1 MTPDSILNVDVSA
14 YQDYETPQPKT
25 VNLLTFLQSPKYRDK
40 ADTVKIAPDKKT
52 RDAIKATLPAITPSG
67 IFTRRGEE
75 NLQSHTGF
83 IQFDIDPKGND
94 DFFGKCETLEDYEA
108 VTSDIKRWL
117 QDLPFVA
124 YAAVSVSGRGV
135 WGLVPLSDP
144 TQHKAHFR
152 SMQKD
157 FAQMGLK
164 IDNLPS
170 NVASLRGYS
179 YDPEAY
185 FNHHAEKYTGKE
197 EVTRTEAP
205 PRPEPVQRTEY
216 PTDSIFND
224 TNRVEALVKQI
235 SQSGRDITSGYENW
249 FKVAGSL
256 ASEFGEGGRQYFH
269 DLSRNNS
276 EYDYARTDR
285 QYTACLRGK
294 GYTLATFYR
303 VCQDHGFSFKDA
315 LPFPE
320 KYDKLPGRIIQLPVE
335 GEAPAKPAFDP
346 LAYVLQHRFDITK
359 PVVETPAVIS
369 LHLDNQIFGFLGE
382 GMIGAVVGE
391 EKAGKSTL
399 INAIV
404 ASAVKL
410 DSVLNVLA
418 GVTKQIIYF
427 DTEQPEYW
435 FYRGQATI
443 HNQAGIKTNS
453 DRYQAYPM
461 RRLTVKQR
469 VEVID
474 HLLAGR
480 KDLGLIVLDGIVDLC
495 TDFNN
500 ERAASETIERLMQW
514 SDETGATILTA
525 LHLTKGN
532 KYMRGHLGSI
542 LGQKADGVIEV
553 THAQGEPDFGVKCR
567 LSRYAPFPAWSF
579 YRDRNGMPCLSHP
592 DALPE
597 RQDDPYPVPVQMS
610 MPIVNRRNDDDD
622 IPF

>member
-108 VTSDIKRWL
+108 VTADIKRWL

-205 PRPEPVQRTEY
+205 PRTEPAQRTEY
-216 PTDSIFND
+216 PTDSVFND

-320 KYDKLPGRIIQLPVE
+320 KYDKLPGRIIQLPGQE
-335 GEAPAKPAFDP
+335 GEEKRPAFDP
-346 LAYVLQHRFDITK
+346 MAWVMSHEYDPTK
-359 PVVETPAVIS
+359 PRVQVPAVLS
-369 LHLDNQIFGFLGE
+369 LRIDGKDYPILGK
-382 GMIGAVVGE
+382 GMICAIVAE
-391 EKAGKSTL
+391 EKAGKTTL
-399 INAIV
+399 ANAAI
-404 ASAVKL
+404 AAAISGFPQ
-410 DSVLNVLA
+410 LNFFADLPD
-418 GVTKQIIYF
+418 GIECF
-427 DTEQPEYW
+427 DTEQPDYW
-435 FYRGQATI
+435 FEGNQEMIYRM
-443 HNQAGIKTNS
+443 AGLREKTP
-453 DRYQAYPM
+453 RYRAFPM
-461 RRLTVKQR
+461 RPLSPAER
-469 VEVID
+469 VAVID
-474 HLLAGR
+474 ARLKGR
-480 KDLGLIVLDGIVDLC
+480 KDLSLIVIDGLVDLC
-495 TDFNN
+495 NNFND
-500 ERAASETIERLMQW
+500 ERAASETLQHLMRW
-514 SDETGATILTA
+514 SDETGAAIITM
-525 LHLTKGN
+525 LHLTKGSRF
-532 KYMRGHLGSI
+532 MRGHLGSI
-542 LGQKADGVIEV
+542 LKQKADSGIML
-553 THAQGEPDFGVKCR
+553 THNEGEPNYDVKCHFG
-567 LSRYAPFPAWSF
+567 RYAPFPAWSF

-597 RQDDPYPVPVQMS
+597 RQEDPYPVPVQMS
-610 MPIVNRRNDDDD
+610 MPIVNRRNDDDE